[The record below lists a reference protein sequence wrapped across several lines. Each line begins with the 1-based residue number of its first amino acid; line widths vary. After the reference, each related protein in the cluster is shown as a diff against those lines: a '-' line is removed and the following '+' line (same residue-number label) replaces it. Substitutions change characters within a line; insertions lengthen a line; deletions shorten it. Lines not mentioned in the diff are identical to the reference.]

1 MEWLSDVELM
11 ALSLSLQVAVSATVI
26 GLPIA
31 VWLAHKLA
39 TSNFRGKW
47 LVDLLVHLPLVVPPV
62 VVGYLLLL
70 LFAPSSLLGG
80 WLDSLGIPLAFHWR
94 GAALAATVMA
104 MPLMVRMIRLAF
116 ESERPA
122 LIESSA
128 LLGLSR
134 RQHFWRISLPMIKP
148 AVLGAAVIGFARA
161 MGEFGATITF
171 AANIPGVSQT
181 LPLALYSATSDPAG
195 DALAIR
201 LLIISL
207 IPAILAIGFGE
218 WLAQRS
224 RRRAGAAQ

>member
-1 MEWLSDVELM
+1 MEWLSDAELM
-11 ALSLSLQVAVSATVI
+11 ALTLSLKVAVAATLV

-39 TSNFRGKW
+39 KSNFPGKW

-62 VVGYLLLL
+62 VIGYLLLL
-70 LFAPSSLLGG
+70 VFAPNSLIGG
-80 WLDSLGIPLAFHWR
+80 WLDALGIPLAFHWR

-104 MPLMVRMIRLAF
+104 MPLMVRMVRVAF
-116 ESERPA
+116 EAERPA

-134 RQHFWRISLPMIKP
+134 RKHFWRISLPMVKP
-148 AVLGAAVIGFARA
+148 AILGAAVIGFARA

-207 IPAILAIGFGE
+207 IPAVLAIGFGE
-218 WLAQRS
+218 WLA
-224 RRRAGAAQ
+224 RRTKRKAGAVQ